1 MQKQKFHVTAQE
13 GWINDPNGLVFYK
26 GYYHAFFQFHP
37 YSTEWGPMHWGHVR
51 SKDLIKWE
59 HLPVALTP
67 GDEYD
72 SFGCF
77 SGSAIVVG
85 ERLYLMYTGVV
96 IRNSIGY
103 QSQCLAFSDDGIHFT
118 KYPKIV
124 IGGDMLPAG
133 FSPYDFRDPCV
144 FCRDGKFYA
153 LVASRKGESSDILLF
168 ESPDLITWET
178 KGPVLDHA
186 STGKM
191 IECPCWSEKENLLIY
206 SDQFSVPEKF
216 EHLNIHSNF
225 YRSGKLDCNAAEF
238 HTEKEGI
245 IDYGFDFYAAQ
256 FFANAEKTVLLAW
269 MQMWDRNIP
278 SRKEGF
284 AGMLTL
290 PRHVENRNGTLIQT
304 PVSLEKYVVGRET
317 IEKYNFSGTLAT
329 QGEIYE
335 LDIGGKGVENFKL
348 EVKKSD
354 TETTLITVKDGFL
367 TFDRTHSGEKIEGAE
382 KDALSLAHI
391 RKMPLADI
399 KNLELKVIV
408 DRFSVEIFA
417 EGKAMANTVYPKDD
431 ANRVELQI
439 DAKYLRMEIK
449 RLSFD

>member
-1 MQKQKFHVTAQE
+1 
-13 GWINDPNGLVFYK
+13 
-26 GYYHAFFQFHP
+26 
-37 YSTEWGPMHWGHVR
+37 
-51 SKDLIKWE
+51 
-59 HLPVALTP
+59 
-67 GDEYD
+67 
-72 SFGCF
+72 
-77 SGSAIVVG
+77 
-85 ERLYLMYTGVV
+85 
-96 IRNSIGY
+96 
-103 QSQCLAFSDDGIHFT
+103 
-118 KYPKIV
+118 
-124 IGGDMLPAG
+124 
-133 FSPYDFRDPCV
+133 
-144 FCRDGKFYA
+144 
-153 LVASRKGESSDILLF
+153 
-168 ESPDLITWET
+168 
-178 KGPVLDHA
+178 
-186 STGKM
+186 
-191 IECPCWSEKENLLIY
+191 
-206 SDQFSVPEKF
+206 
-216 EHLNIHSNF
+216 
-225 YRSGKLDCNAAEF
+225 
-238 HTEKEGI
+238 
-245 IDYGFDFYAAQ
+245 
-256 FFANAEKTVLLAW
+256 
-269 MQMWDRNIP
+269 
-278 SRKEGF
+278 
-284 AGMLTL
+284 MLTL

-354 TETTLITVKDGFL
+354 TETTLMTVKDGFL